1 MLLQSLQPLYTL
13 YTLKKRPPRQWL
25 GAWLLLVGVMV
36 GGLATP
42 AWAAA
47 DESGGQNESYEV
59 PTSPP
64 LYQPAPGARQEKNYF
79 TFGAQ
84 FLAGR
89 AIPQLDKRTP
99 GPAQLFGLKGG
110 YAMGTPFMSELGM
123 GFEFLMGTFYFSTGE
138 LKVSNALGLNLSYR
152 QAMHGQ
158 FKLGTQLSFG
168 QTYGRFKEVV
178 EAQTLVSGPGM
189 IQGNYG
195 KVELG
200 AYLNPLDNIE
210 LSSGG
215 GYGYF
220 TYSIQ
225 QVTVLEDSSSP
236 AASTTQTSKDEG
248 SVPEL
253 PSNQLQIHLPY
264 VFLTAS
270 LQL

>member
-1 MLLQSLQPLYTL
+1 MLVQLRIVKS
-13 YTLKKRPPRQWL
+13 WL
-25 GAWLLLVGVMV
+25 VGGDGILPGVLLLLAWVLA
-36 GGLATP
+36 GGPTSP
-42 AWAAA
+42 AWAEV
-47 DESGGQNESYEV
+47 DESGAQAEGYVV

-79 TFGAQ
+79 VFGAQ

-110 YAMGTPFMSELGM
+110 YAMGTPFMSEFGM
-123 GFEFLMGTFYFSTGE
+123 GFEFLMGTFHFSTGE

-152 QAMHGQ
+152 QQMHGQ

-178 EAQTLVSGPGM
+178 AAQTLASGPGM

-225 QVTVLEDSSSP
+225 QVSVVEESSSS
-236 AASTTQTSKDEG
+236 AAQKGKDKQD
-248 SVPEL
+248 VPEL